1 MRRRLNLSARGW
13 CAGAGILLLLF
24 VGLFANR
31 AAAQGRDV
39 LVFAAASLKNAL
51 DDVNAEYQRQTGRK
65 VVVSYASSP
74 TLARQI
80 EAAAPADVFM
90 SADLDWMDYLAQRR
104 LIKPETRR
112 NLLGNRLVL
121 VGPGETRRGDSPGET
136 RRGGTPGET
145 RRGGLGEAVGA
156 PQLHTPQLQSDVT
169 IRPGFPLAN
178 LLGGGR
184 LAMADPD
191 AVPAGKYGKAALE
204 HLGVWSSVQTRIA
217 RAENVRAALALVSRG
232 EAPFGIVYQTDAAA
246 DAKVKVVGFFP
257 EDSHPPITYPIAAV
271 AASTAPT
278 AAYLEY
284 LRSPAARPF
293 FEKQGFTVLK

>member
-1 MRRRLNLSARGW
+1 MGIGLLLAVA
-13 CAGAGILLLLF
+13 AGA
-24 VGLFANR
+24 VTDT
-31 AAAQGRDV
+31 AAAPGRDL

-65 VVVSYASSP
+65 VVVSYAASP
-74 TLARQI
+74 TLAKQI
-80 EAAAPADVFM
+80 ESAAPADVFI

-121 VGPGETRRGDSPGET
+121 VSPA
-136 RRGGTPGET
+136 GTQ
-145 RRGGLGEAVGA
+145 R
-156 PQLHTPQLQSDVT
+156 DVT
-169 IRPGFPLAN
+169 IGPGFPLAS

-191 AVPAGKYGKAALE
+191 SVPGGKYGQAALE
-204 HLGVWSSVQTRIA
+204 HLGVWSSVRTRIA

-232 EAPFGIVYQTDAAA
+232 EAPFGIVYHTDAAA
-246 DAKVKVVGFFP
+246 DPKVRVVGFFP
-257 EDSHPPITYPIAAV
+257 EDTHPPITYPIAAV

-278 AAYLEY
+278 IAAYLEF
-284 LRSPAARPF
+284 LRSPAARPL
-293 FEKQGFTVLK
+293 FEKQGFTVLR

>member
-13 CAGAGILLLLF
+13 SAGAGILLLLF

-31 AAAQGRDV
+31 AAAQGRDL

-121 VGPGETRRGDSPGET
+121 VSPASAQ
-136 RRGGTPGET
+136 R
-145 RRGGLGEAVGA
+145 
-156 PQLHTPQLQSDVT
+156 DVT
-169 IRPGFPLAN
+169 ISPGFPLAN

-191 AVPAGKYGKAALE
+191 SVPAGKYGKAALE

-217 RAENVRAALALVSRG
+217 RAENARAALALVSRG

>member
-13 CAGAGILLLLF
+13 SAGAGILLFLF
-24 VGLFANR
+24 VGIFAEH
-31 AAAQGRDV
+31 ATAQGRDL

-65 VVVSYASSP
+65 VVVSYAASP
-74 TLARQI
+74 TLAKQI
-80 EAAAPADVFM
+80 EAAAPADVLI

-121 VGPGETRRGDSPGET
+121 VGPGETRRGGS
-136 RRGGTPGET
+136 PGET
-145 RRGGLGEAVGA
+145 RRGGLGGAVGA
-156 PQLHTPQLQSDVT
+156 PQLQLDVT
-169 IRPGFPLAN
+169 IAHGFPLAS
-178 LLGGGR
+178 LLGTGR

-191 AVPAGKYGKAALE
+191 SVPAGKYGKAALE
-204 HLGVWSSVQTRIA
+204 HLGVWAPVQARIA

-246 DAKVKVVGFFP
+246 DPKVKVVGFFP
-257 EDSHPPITYPIAAV
+257 EDTHPPITYPVAAV
-271 AASTAPT
+271 AASMAPTT

>member
-13 CAGAGILLLLF
+13 SAGAGVLLFLF
-24 VGLFANR
+24 VGIFAER
-31 AAAQGRDV
+31 ALSQGRDL
-39 LVFAAASLKNAL
+39 LVFAAASLRNAL

-65 VVVSYASSP
+65 VVVSYAASP

-80 EAAAPADVFM
+80 EAAAPADVLI

-121 VGPGETRRGDSPGET
+121 VGGLLRLPPNPPDASP
-136 RRGGTPGET
+136 P
-145 RRGGLGEAVGA
+145 
-156 PQLHTPQLQSDVT
+156 PQGSRAARALT
-169 IRPGFPLAN
+169 IAPGFPLAN

-191 AVPAGKYGKAALE
+191 SVPAGKYGKAALE

-217 RAENVRAALALVSRG
+217 RAENARAALALVSRG

-246 DAKVKVVGFFP
+246 DPKVKVVGFFP
-257 EDSHPPITYPIAAV
+257 EDTHPPIVYPIAAV
-271 AASTAPT
+271 AASTAPTT

-284 LRSPAARPF
+284 LRSPAARPL
-293 FEKQGFTVLK
+293 FEKQGFTLLK

>member
-1 MRRRLNLSARGW
+1 MRRRLNRSARGW
-13 CAGAGILLLLF
+13 SAGAGILLFLF
-24 VGLFANR
+24 VGIFAER
-31 AAAQGRDV
+31 ATAQGRDV

-65 VVVSYASSP
+65 VTVSYASSP
-74 TLARQI
+74 TLAKQI

-112 NLLGNRLVL
+112 KLLANRLVL
-121 VGPGETRRGDSPGET
+121 VSPGKTPGE
-136 RRGGTPGET
+136 TPGET
-145 RRGGLGEAVGA
+145 RWGGETYRGGLGGAVGA
-156 PQLHTPQLQSDVT
+156 PQSNSVNKAQPDVT
-169 IRPGFPLAN
+169 ISHGFPLAN
-178 LLGGGR
+178 LLGSGR

-191 AVPAGKYGKAALE
+191 SVPAGKYGKAALE
-204 HLGVWSSVQTRIA
+204 HLGVWASVRTRIA

-232 EAPFGIVYQTDAAA
+232 EAPLGIVYQTDAAA
-246 DAKVKVVGFFP
+246 DPKVKVVGFFP
-257 EDSHPPITYPIAAV
+257 EDSHPPITYPVAAV

-278 AAYLEY
+278 TAAYLEF
-284 LRSPAARPF
+284 LRSPAAKPY

>member
-13 CAGAGILLLLF
+13 SAGAGILLFLL
-24 VGLFANR
+24 VGLFADR
-31 AAAQGRDV
+31 VVAQGRDL

-65 VVVSYASSP
+65 VVVSYAASP
-74 TLARQI
+74 TLAKQI
-80 EAAAPADVFM
+80 DSAAPADVFI

-121 VGPGETRRGDSPGET
+121 VGPGETR
-136 RRGGTPGET
+136 GGGW
-145 RRGGLGEAVGA
+145 GGAVGA
-156 PQLHTPQLQSDVT
+156 PQLQSDVT
-169 IRPGFPLAN
+169 IAPGFPLTN

-191 AVPAGKYGKAALE
+191 SVPAGKYGKAALE
-204 HLGVWSSVQTRIA
+204 HLRVWSSVQTRIA

-246 DAKVKVVGFFP
+246 DPKVKVAGFFP

-271 AASTAPT
+271 ATSTAPTT
-278 AAYLEY
+278 AAYLEF

-293 FEKQGFTVLK
+293 FEKQGFTILK